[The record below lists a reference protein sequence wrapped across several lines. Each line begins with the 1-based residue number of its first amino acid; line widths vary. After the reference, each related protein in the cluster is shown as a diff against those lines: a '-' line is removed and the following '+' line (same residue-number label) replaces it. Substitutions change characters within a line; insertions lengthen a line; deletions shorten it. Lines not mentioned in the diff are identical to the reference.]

1 MQRSMNKEEMKEM
14 AQEGKSEIHITNNFN
29 APIGQHIDHVDTI
42 NFRMDGDG
50 TFHFGKVEEI
60 HVAKEVPACLKT
72 EEANDLW
79 EIAKEEDWVDE
90 DLQPKGLSRPDAAL
104 LAARM
109 AKVLGIE
116 GWVPFEQLWHRQNM
130 RQDYNKSQYNQKTDE
145 FEKELKRKL
154 K

>member
-1 MQRSMNKEEMKEM
+1 MAGNTVYVQGNYVDVHDNEVVNLSIEKVNLNVNKN
-14 AQEGKSEIHITNNFN
+14 EI
-29 APIGQHIDHVDTI
+29 
-42 NFRMDGDG
+42 
-50 TFHFGKVEEI
+50 
-60 HVAKEVPACLKT
+60 PACLCT

-90 DLQPKGLSRPDAAL
+90 NLQPKGLSRPDAAL

-109 AKVLGIE
+109 AKVLGID